1 MKARRRLRFLKEE
14 LAKSVQAPY
23 SGAGTAHEAERPFK
37 KDDYLKAVIRART
50 TLPRGI

>member
-37 KDDYLKAVIRART
+37 KDDYLKAVIRAKDYIAA
-50 TLPRGI
+50 GI